1 MIYYLKFL
9 IPFAVESI
17 GDNYLIRKGKKDIPL
32 SVRVG
37 LVIACS
43 IVDIS
48 WQGFTVSFAEVALC
62 TAPFAWFDPVLN
74 KLRGKRLDYQGQT
87 KDWDV
92 KWLSRIHRDWL
103 MVLRA
108 MFMAGCVGVYF
119 WLR

>member
-1 MIYYLKFL
+1 MIHLTPLPFL
-9 IPFAVESI
+9 IESI

-43 IVDIS
+43 IVDIDS
-48 WQGFTVSFAEVALC
+48 HGFTVSFAEVALC
-62 TAPFAWFDPVLN
+62 TSLFAWFDPLLSW
-74 KLRGKRLDYQGQT
+74 LRGKRGRDYVGKT
-87 KDWDV
+87 KFYDQ
-92 KWLSRIHRDWL
+92 WLSRIHRDWL

-108 MFMAGCVGVYF
+108 LFMAGCVGVYF